1 MVWKIRNIRFLF
13 VLIFTIILCGC
24 TISYGFRGGSIDYTK
39 IKTIK
44 IPPVQNRASLVY
56 PPLAANFTQ
65 QIQDFYS
72 QRTNLTQIDGNAD
85 IELVCEIS
93 GYDIAPMS
101 ISSDNFASRTSFV
114 LQVRVK
120 YTNAVNEKE
129 SFERTFKAQ
138 RDFDRNTQFTQVR
151 DQLLE
156 EMTEELIKQI
166 YNATIENW

>member
-1 MVWKIRNIRFLF
+1 MGLMIKNIKSLL
-13 VLIFTIILCGC
+13 VVALLMAMCGC
-24 TISYGFRGGSIDYTK
+24 TISYGFRGGNIDYTK

-44 IPPVQNRASLVY
+44 IPPIQNRAALVY
-56 PPLAANFTQ
+56 PPLATSFTQ
-65 QIQDFYS
+65 KIQDFYE
-72 QRTNLTQIDGNAD
+72 QRTSLSQVNGNAD
-85 IELVCEIS
+85 LELVCEIT
-93 GYDIAPMS
+93 GYDLAPMS

-114 LQVRVK
+114 LQVKVK
-120 YTNAVNEKE
+120 YTNNVNEKE

>member
-1 MVWKIRNIRFLF
+1 MGWKIKSISILVLFSLF
-13 VLIFTIILCGC
+13 VISGC
-24 TISYGFRGGSIDYTK
+24 KISYGFRGGSIDYTK

-44 IPPVQNRASLVY
+44 IPAVQNRASLVY

-65 QIQDFYS
+65 KIQDFYE
-72 QRTNLTQIDGNAD
+72 QRTALSQINGNAD
-85 IELVCEIS
+85 IELTCEIS
-93 GYDIAPMS
+93 GYDLAPMS
-101 ISSDNFASRTSFV
+101 ISSDNFANRTSFV
-114 LQVRVK
+114 LQVKVK
-120 YTNAVNEKE
+120 YVNNVNEKE
-129 SFERTFKAQ
+129 SFDRTFKAQ